1 MFRLR
6 TLGGISLE
14 RDGRPLEGRATQRR
28 RLALLAY
35 LAAADER
42 PVRRD
47 KIVALLWP
55 ERDEERGRH
64 SLSQL
69 LSALRRD
76 LGEAAI
82 MAGVDELRL
91 DPAIVRSDVREL
103 RAALK
108 RGDPER
114 AVSIYAGPFL
124 DGFFI
129 DGAPEFDRWV
139 EAERSELAAAM
150 AEALEALATR
160 AATAGDHAVAA
171 RWWRRRA
178 ALDPLD
184 ARVTLSLMEAL
195 SAAGDR
201 AAAIRHARV
210 HAELLRAE
218 LDAEPDPAVEGFAGQ
233 LRLAPPPGGPE
244 PVAVGASATPAVEPA
259 GRSADALGSG
269 LRPRRGSG
277 TRKSSLVLAVAAA
290 GLAVGLV
297 LPRFLSHAPAAPR
310 VAVLGELAGADSVM
324 AMAVREALRAELAGD
339 GGIRLVDEFRIREVL
354 ALMQLPPTTRLT
366 PPVVLDVAERHG
378 AQYAITGS
386 VAPLA
391 GGLQLVIQVVP
402 SRARSPVVTVSAR
415 PERADQVIAEVGR
428 VARKLR
434 AKLSRL
440 PVDSAARPLPAVT
453 TASLEALEQYAL
465 ARVALARGDR
475 PAALALGEGALAHD
489 SLFPLAHYLVG
500 DLLWWADEQRH
511 AETHLTRARA
521 LADLAPIRERLLV
534 GARYYQLVADRPDSA
549 LANYLQLR
557 SAYPNEVLA
566 YEGMA
571 WTLRALGQHRAA
583 AAAADTA
590 YQLDP
595 SAGVPAINNRLYALI
610 SVGDTAAALAV
621 TGALAARDP
630 RPYHEARYLTALI
643 RRDWPGALAVLDS
656 TLQGLPA
663 DDAARRRDY
672 RRHAPTLALGRLEE
686 ARAMIPELARIVPPR
701 QFAVRAL
708 ILQAIAESA
717 AGDTGGARRLA
728 WEAKA
733 WVDRADLS
741 AAALAR
747 LHERVAI
754 LGAWLRDHRLVT
766 AEGAALR
773 LLDAGRGLRS
783 YSLALRT
790 VAGARAALEGR
801 PAEAA
806 WHLAASR
813 EETFHGRSTSTVA
826 LFEADVAMLAGD
838 RGRAAELYR
847 AVERFRIPDPDFE
860 TWPVLSALATRRLAG
875 LDRSNRA
882 TGGSQAGRAADAL
895 PYRLGAGGMVGRGS
909 PPGSKARRCKGVH
922 SGCSFS
928 WERDLPSLRSVNA
941 QGMAF
946 GFQPVASRS
955 RGLHAASPPG
965 GVRRLHRAGG
975 AAGPAAGL
983 L

>member
-1 MFRLR
+1 MFRLK
-6 TLGGISLE
+6 TLGGVSLE

-35 LAAADER
+35 LAAAGER

-69 LSALRRD
+69 VWALRRE

-82 MAGVDELRL
+82 MGGVDELRL
-91 DPAIVRSDVREL
+91 DPALVQSDVREL
-103 RAALK
+103 RTALE
-108 RGDPER
+108 GGAPER

-129 DGAPEFDRWV
+129 DGAPEFDRWM
-139 EAERSELAAAM
+139 EAERSDLAAAM
-150 AEALEALATR
+150 GAALEALATR
-160 AATAGDHAVAA
+160 AAAAADHAAAA
-171 RWWRRRA
+171 RWWRRRS
-178 ALDPLD
+178 ALEPLD
-184 ARVTLSLMEAL
+184 ARVTLALMEAL

-218 LDAEPDPAVEGFAGQ
+218 LDAEPDPAVEAYAGR

-244 PVAVGASATPAVEPA
+244 PGAVPADATPTTEVAERAGPGPA
-259 GRSADALGSG
+259 LEA
-269 LRPRRGSG
+269 RPRRGRR
-277 TRKSSLVLAVAAA
+277 TRRRSLLLASAAAVLAAGVALP
-290 GLAVGLV
+290 GL
-297 LPRFLSHAPAAPR
+297 RSDSPAAPR
-310 VAVLGELAGADSVM
+310 VAVLGELGGVDSVM
-324 AMAVREALRAELAGD
+324 AMAVREALRAELARD
-339 GGIRLVDEFRIREVL
+339 GGIRLVDEFRIRELL
-354 ALMQLPPTTRLT
+354 ALMQLPPATRLT
-366 PPVVLDVAERHG
+366 PPVLVEVAERHG

-391 GGLQLVIQVVP
+391 GGLQLVIQVVAP
-402 SRARSPVVTVSAR
+402 RTRTPVLTVSAR
-415 PERADQVIAEVGR
+415 PERAEEVIGEVGR
-428 VARKLR
+428 VARELR
-434 AKLSRL
+434 AELSGL

-465 ARVALARGDR
+465 ARAALARGDR

-534 GARYYQLVADRPDSA
+534 RARYQQLVADRPDSA
-549 LANYLQLR
+549 LSYYLQLR
-557 SAYPNEVLA
+557 SAYPKEVLA

-571 WTLRALGQHRAA
+571 WTLRALGEHRAA

-595 SAGVPAINNRLYALI
+595 AAGVPAINNRLYALI

-621 TGALAARDP
+621 TGALAARAP
-630 RPYHEARYLTALI
+630 RPHREARYLTALI

-656 TLQGLPA
+656 TPQGLLA
-663 DDAARRRDY
+663 EDAARRRDY

-686 ARAMIPELARIVPPR
+686 ARAMIPELGRIVPPR
-701 QFAVRAL
+701 QFVVRAL
-708 ILQAIAESA
+708 ILQAIAEGA
-717 AGDTGGARRLA
+717 AGDTAGARRLA

-747 LHERVAI
+747 LYERVAI
-754 LGAWLRDHRLVT
+754 LGAWLRDERLVT
-766 AEGAALR
+766 SVREAVAR
-773 LLDAGRGLRS
+773 VDAGRGLRS
-783 YSLALRT
+783 FELAQRS

-801 PAEAA
+801 LAEAA
-806 WHLAASR
+806 RHLATSR
-813 EETFHGRSTSTVA
+813 QETFHGRSTSTLA
-826 LFEADVAMLAGD
+826 LFEADVAALAGD
-838 RGRAAELYR
+838 RARAAELYR

-860 TWPVLSALATRRLAG
+860 TWPVLSALATRRLAALG
-875 LDRSNRA
+875 DP
-882 TGGSQAGRAADAL
+882 GR
-895 PYRLGAGGMVGRGS
+895 R
-909 PPGSKARRCKGVH
+909 
-922 SGCSFS
+922 
-928 WERDLPSLRSVNA
+928 
-941 QGMAF
+941 
-946 GFQPVASRS
+946 
-955 RGLHAASPPG
+955 
-965 GVRRLHRAGG
+965 
-975 AAGPAAGL
+975 
-983 L
+983 